1 MRHDDDRGQGPDG
14 GYALARQPGWL
25 RYLTALALTGLVV
38 GGRYSLDPWLGH
50 QHNRHLLFLP
60 AVMLAAW
67 TAGFGPGVVSGA
79 LFTVALAL
87 LWGDPPGAARTLPA
101 AELGLFLLLAVAVC
115 AVIDS
120 LQNARVRADE
130 ARRSHERLLEIVAHD
145 LRNPLAAIKMAA
157 TSLARAT
164 PALGPRIE
172 RIERAA
178 TRMDDLI
185 GDLVDLTRIEHGE
198 LDLHLD
204 VQPVASMLDETVEL
218 FATVARGQEVTLLV
232 AGSFGAA
239 RVACDRGRIIQVLS
253 NLVGNALKFT
263 PPGGRIELGYAPDGD
278 HGRFYVTDT
287 GPGIAAEDRQRVFQ
301 PYWRGDTRGTGLGL
315 FIARTIV
322 EAHGGRIAVESAPG
336 AGATFWFTVRRAG
349 DEPVDPSTH

>member
-1 MRHDDDRGQGPDG
+1 M
-14 GYALARQPGWL
+14 
-25 RYLTALALTGLVV
+25 RYLAALALTALVI

-67 TAGFGPGVVSGA
+67 TAGLGPGIVSGA
-79 LFTVALAL
+79 LFTAALAV
-87 LWGDPPGAARTLPA
+87 LWGEPPGAARILPA
-101 AELGLFLLLAVAVC
+101 AELGLFLLLALAIC

-120 LQNARVRADE
+120 LQKARVRADE

-145 LRNPLAAIKMAA
+145 LRNPLAAIKMVAA
-157 TSLARAT
+157 GVARAT
-164 PALGPRIE
+164 PELAPRIE

-198 LDLHLD
+198 LD
-204 VQPVASMLDETVEL
+204 VQLGVHTVASMLDETAEL
-218 FATVARGQEVTLLV
+218 FAPVARGQEVTLVV
-232 AGSFGAA
+232 AGAFGEAK
-239 RVACDRGRIIQVLS
+239 VSCDRRRIIQVLN

-263 PPGGRIELGYAPDGD
+263 PAGGRIELGYAPDGE
-278 HGRFYVTDT
+278 HGRFQVTDT
-287 GPGIAAEDRQRVFQ
+287 GTGIPLQDQQRVFE

-322 EAHGGRIAVESAPG
+322 EAHGGRIAVESAVGTG
-336 AGATFWFTVRRAG
+336 ARFWFTVPRAG
-349 DEPVDPSTH
+349 DEPVDGRAP